1 MLARVIEP
9 LRSRPGRTAALALVL
24 LLALGAA
31 VAAFSGGAGTVS
43 DGEAANAGRQLST
56 DDSGVAAEAPLAAAL
71 GEAKSMARAATGPTG
86 ATANYDQAAPALSG
100 VPSSPAPGGARVSPD
115 VVGPGGLGGAPVPEA
130 VASGS
135 SRIVKTAVL
144 SVGVDKGGLSEA
156 YQAAQDAAARAGG
169 WVQASERATDQATL
183 VVKVPSDRF
192 DTVLGSLRK
201 LGEVRTDSVAGE
213 DVSAEYVD
221 LEARLKHWR
230 AQEAVFLELMA
241 KAKSIPE
248 TISIQ
253 QQLSVIQEQIEQHEG
268 RRRYL
273 DGQTAYST
281 VRLSLLESGAV
292 AKEPGDG
299 AGRTTL
305 ARAWE
310 RAVGATLAVV
320 GGSLVVLGVV
330 VPLGLIVGIP
340 ALVFALARRRG
351 GRVPAPAPAGQG

>member
-1 MLARVIEP
+1 SGVPGSPAR
-9 LRSRPGRTAALALVL
+9 
-24 LLALGAA
+24 
-31 VAAFSGGAGTVS
+31 GGAG
-43 DGEAANAGRQLST
+43 
-56 DDSGVAAEAPLAAAL
+56 
-71 GEAKSMARAATGPTG
+71 
-86 ATANYDQAAPALSG
+86 
-100 VPSSPAPGGARVSPD
+100 VSPD

-169 WVQASERATDQATL
+169 WVQSSERATDQATL

-330 VPLGLIVGIP
+330 VPLALILGIP

-351 GRVPAPAPAGQG
+351 GRVPAPASAGQG

>member
-1 MLARVIEP
+1 V
-9 LRSRPGRTAALALVL
+9 V
-24 LLALGAA
+24 
-31 VAAFSGGAGTVS
+31 SGT
-43 DGEAANAGRQLST
+43 
-56 DDSGVAAEAPLAAAL
+56 
-71 GEAKSMARAATGPTG
+71 
-86 ATANYDQAAPALSG
+86 
-100 VPSSPAPGGARVSPD
+100 
-115 VVGPGGLGGAPVPEA
+115 
-130 VASGS
+130 
-135 SRIVKTAVL
+135 SRIIMRAVL
-144 SVGVDKGGLSEA
+144 SVGVGKGGLSEA
-156 YQAAQDAAARAGG
+156 YLAGQDAAARAGG
-169 WVQASERATDQATL
+169 WVQSSERSTDQAML

-192 DTVLGSLRK
+192 DSVLASLRE
-201 LGEVRTDSVAGE
+201 LGEVRSDSVAGE

-241 KAKSIPE
+241 KASSIPE

-281 VRLSLLESGAV
+281 VRLSVLESGAV

-310 RAVGATLAVV
+310 RAVGAALAVV

-330 VPLGLIVGIP
+330 VPLALMFGLP
-340 ALVFALARRRG
+340 ALVFALARRRTG
-351 GRVPAPAPAGQG
+351 KVPAPAPQG